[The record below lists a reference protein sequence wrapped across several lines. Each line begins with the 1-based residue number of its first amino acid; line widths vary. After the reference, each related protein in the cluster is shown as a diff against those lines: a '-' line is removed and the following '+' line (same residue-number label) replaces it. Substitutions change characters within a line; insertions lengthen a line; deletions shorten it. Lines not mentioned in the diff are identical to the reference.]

1 MRALRWLF
9 SLAAV
14 SAALAA
20 ASPPP
25 AHATS
30 VSPIQLEMMAVGP
43 KSRMQV
49 TASNSSQAPMALEA
63 QIQRIE
69 LDENGQQTT
78 SKADDEFLIFPPQA
92 MVSPGGTQV
101 FRVEWLGGPDL
112 AKSQTYQLALSQI
125 PVKLPKAQAAVQ
137 VVMSFGVLINVAPAK
152 GTPQVKLVGTGIDT
166 VGDKKATQRRPTIT
180 VENASNVHALL
191 QDATIRL
198 SSGSWSQTLS
208 PGDFAQKVGMGLVQ
222 PGKRRK
228 FTLPFDVPASVTT
241 LQASID
247 YTPKRP

>member
-1 MRALRWLF
+1 
-9 SLAAV
+9 
-14 SAALAA
+14 
-20 ASPPP
+20 
-25 AHATS
+25 
-30 VSPIQLEMMAVGP
+30 
-43 KSRMQV
+43 
-49 TASNSSQAPMALEA
+49 
-63 QIQRIE
+63 
-69 LDENGQQTT
+69 
-78 SKADDEFLIFPPQA
+78 
-92 MVSPGGTQV
+92 
-101 FRVEWLGGPDL
+101 
-112 AKSQTYQLALSQI
+112 
-125 PVKLPKAQAAVQ
+125 
-137 VVMSFGVLINVAPAK
+137 MSFGVLINVAPAK